1 MKFVTLKSHLPK
13 KKYKMIFE
21 KNLILSREN
30 KKPIVYDVCFTSSK
44 GPKPIVIFCHGYK
57 GFKDWGAWNLVAEA
71 FAREGFFFLKFNFS
85 HNGGT
90 IDQPIDFPDLE
101 AFGQNNFSLELDD
114 LDSIINLLRS
124 TDKYEKIIDLENI
137 TLTAHSRGGGI
148 VLIKA
153 EENNIIKTVITWA
166 GVSDFGARF
175 QENSEVFKKWE
186 ETGITHIENGRTK
199 QQMPHYFQFYKNF
212 KANEG
217 RLTIKRAVGN
227 LIAQQLIIHGTEDS
241 SVVLSE
247 AQNLHKWNP
256 KSKLELIEN
265 ADHVFGACHPWD
277 ESELPLDLSKV
288 INQSIA
294 FIKNN
299 KF

>member
-1 MKFVTLKSHLPK
+1 
-13 KKYKMIFE
+13 MIFE

-30 KKPIVYDVCFTSSK
+30 KKPIVYDVCFTPSK

-57 GFKDWGAWNLVAEA
+57 GFKDWGAWNLVAET

-90 IDQPIDFPDLE
+90 IEQPIDFPDLE

-114 LDSIINLLRS
+114 LDSIINLIS
-124 TDKYEKIIDLENI
+124 TSDKYKKIIALENI

-153 EENNIIKTVITWA
+153 EESNIIKNVITWA
-166 GVSDFGARF
+166 GISDFGARF
-175 QENSEVFKKWE
+175 QEKSEVFKKWKK
-186 ETGITHIENGRTK
+186 TGITYIENGRTK

-212 KANEG
+212 KANEE
-217 RLTIKRAVGN
+217 RLTIKRAVEN
-227 LIAQQLIIHGTEDS
+227 LKAHQLIIHGTEDS

-247 AQNLHKWNP
+247 AQKLHKWNP

-277 ESELPLDLSKV
+277 ESELPLDLSKI

-299 KF
+299 